1 MDLYNGQFKPHEFA
15 LIILFLGKKK
25 KKKTLSIILLSHGI
39 LNPIHVYDII
49 LAALVI

>member
-15 LIILFLGKKK
+15 LIILFLG